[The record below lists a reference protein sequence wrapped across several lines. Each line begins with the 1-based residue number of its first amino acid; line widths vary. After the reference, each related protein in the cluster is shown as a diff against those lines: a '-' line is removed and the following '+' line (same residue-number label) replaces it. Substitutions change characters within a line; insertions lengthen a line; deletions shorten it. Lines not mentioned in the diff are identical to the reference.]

1 MAFVAL
7 SVLSGAR
14 ASVPSYFPPGTHP
27 AGTATGTG
35 TATGA
40 GFSSAF
46 PPGTLPSNSGV
57 QPVDWLPLGPAGRE
71 SLLRIPDSCTYL
83 PCPLV
88 VVSHPRN
95 QSAARLRDSESFRVL
110 IDALLDSHFAVLL
123 SGDGGL
129 TTWGSPSALKE
140 VGQVHAAALKR
151 FSWNGHT
158 YALGLSM
165 GGLMA
170 LRSAL
175 PGGPYRV
182 SGVALIDAWT
192 DLRVAWSASPARRKE
207 ISVAY
212 GTQSEPPPG
221 LDPLMQT
228 FKAPYLPLFVAA
240 SVNDGTV
247 PALTN
252 GERLYP
258 HAALGTSEFVS
269 LTGPHLGGNRFTPD
283 MAQKLVGF
291 YKRLEGRVAAKAVK

>member
-1 MAFVAL
+1 M
-7 SVLSGAR
+7 
-14 ASVPSYFPPGTHP
+14 PPGSSP
-27 AGTATGTG
+27 QTA
-35 TATGA
+35 
-40 GFSSAF
+40 
-46 PPGTLPSNSGV
+46 
-57 QPVDWLPLGPAGRE
+57 DWLPLGPAGRE

-95 QSAARLRDSESFRVL
+95 QSAARLRDSGSFRVL
-110 IDALLDSHFAVLL
+110 IDALLDAHFAVLL
-123 SGDGGL
+123 SGDGGP
-129 TTWGSPSALKE
+129 TTWGSPSALRE
-140 VGQVHAAALKR
+140 VGQVHAQARGR
-151 FSWNGHT
+151 FSWNGRT
-158 YALGLSM
+158 YALGVSM

-175 PGGPYRV
+175 PGSPYRV
-182 SGVALIDAWT
+182 DGVALIDAWT
-192 DLRVAWSASPARRKE
+192 DLRAAWGASPTRRKE
-207 ISVAY
+207 ISAAY
-212 GTQSEPPPG
+212 GTQSEPPPS

-240 SVNDGTV
+240 SVSDGTV

-269 LTGPHLGGNRFTPD
+269 LSGPHLGGNRFTPD